1 MKKYLLL
8 GVLMISLAAGAQ
20 QINLNKVQQITITST
35 ANQDI
40 DMMSMGMQMKN
51 NTSSTG
57 ILEIKNGDNKNYN
70 GIYKLSKISISMDAM
85 GQQSSYDSEKPSDK
99 ESEIG
104 KSVAGKVGKEIKV
117 SINKNS
123 GKATV
128 DKNEAEIKTSTEDAN
143 PLKGLMESFGAAD
156 EGATV
161 ETAFFMMPAGK
172 KAGDSWVDSV
182 KTKEMKEVKTYTLKS
197 ITGSEAIIG
206 IFSIMEGTSKVDAQG
221 MQMDIS
227 ISAKSEGEIIV
238 DTKNSLVKKRSSV
251 SDISGNIEMMGQS
264 MPMTSKVSA
273 TTEYK

>member
-1 MKKYLLL
+1 MKKYLLSSL
-8 GVLMISLAAGAQ
+8 LIISLAAGAQ

-40 DMMSMGMQMKN
+40 DMSSMGMQMKN

-57 ILEIKNGDNKNYN
+57 ILQIKNGDDKNYN
-70 GIYKLSKISISMDAM
+70 GIYKLSKISISMDGM
-85 GQQSSYDSEKPSDK
+85 GQQNSYDSENPADK

-104 KSVAGKVGKEIKV
+104 KSVAGKIGKEIKV

-128 DKNEAEIKTSTEDAN
+128 DKNEAEVKAATEDAN
-143 PLKGLMESFGAAD
+143 PLKGMMESFGAAD

-161 ETAFFMMPAGK
+161 ETAFFMIPAGK
-172 KAGDSWVDSV
+172 KAGESWVDSV
-182 KTKEMKEVKTYTLKS
+182 KTNEMKEVKTYTLKS
-197 ITGSEAIIG
+197 IKGSEAIIG
-206 IFSIMEGTSKVDAQG
+206 LFSTMEGTSKVDAQG

-227 ISAKSEGEIIV
+227 ISAKSEGEIFV
-238 DTKNSLVKKRSSV
+238 DIKTSLVKKRSSV

-264 MPMTSKVSA
+264 MPMTSKVTA